1 MCRKK
6 KLPKKNKS
14 ATLVFGIL
22 FAPTVLATTLNALV
36 LCTILMCLMYSLGT
50 SDPEIQPSKLICCE
64 KKGPKICQHHYHK
77 QDLLKIPP
85 ENDAKLS
92 SLRK

>member
-1 MCRKK
+1 MEYLSWQCE
-6 KLPKKNKS
+6 KS
-14 ATLVFGIL
+14 PVSSEFKPPLETN
-22 FAPTVLATTLNALV
+22 LNALV

-85 ENDAKLS
+85 ENDGKLFKE
-92 SLRK
+92 LQG